1 MEQFKTKLKHK
12 EFQTKNGD
20 EKEKSYTNQ
29 QISSPQCK
37 HHVMHQ
43 WNQIRRKFIK
53 KRRTISKKR

>member
-29 QISSPQCK
+29 QIYSPQSK

-43 WNQIRRKFIK
+43 
-53 KRRTISKKR
+53 